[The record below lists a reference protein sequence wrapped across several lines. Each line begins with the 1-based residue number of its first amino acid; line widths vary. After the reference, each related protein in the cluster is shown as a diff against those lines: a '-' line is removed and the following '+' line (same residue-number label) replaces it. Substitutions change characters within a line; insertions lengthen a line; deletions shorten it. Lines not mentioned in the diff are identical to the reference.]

1 MNMAAMTP
9 ISEQNTA
16 ARTRFH
22 RMDDCFEEIGCAV
35 SSVRIVVLQVFG
47 QSRKKQREAS
57 TKMFNAIVI
66 MSIGMKSVRLD
77 FYVIESLMRD
87 LVGHDKKP
95 SAFVVYLYLWSRLS
109 LARSRRVQASHQTIA
124 SDTGLSKSAVQ
135 LAVRHLL
142 RRRLLRSER
151 ASTTTTPEY
160 SLLKPWRRR
169 H

>member
-1 MNMAAMTP
+1 
-9 ISEQNTA
+9 
-16 ARTRFH
+16 
-22 RMDDCFEEIGCAV
+22 
-35 SSVRIVVLQVFG
+35 
-47 QSRKKQREAS
+47 
-57 TKMFNAIVI
+57 MFNAIVI
-66 MSIGMKSVRLD
+66 MSIGMKTVRLD

-109 LARSRRVQASHQTIA
+109 LARSRKVQASHQTIA

-135 LAVRHLL
+135 LAVHHLL

-151 ASTTTTPEY
+151 ASPTATPEY